1 MTDPAVTLLS
11 INAAEPQTLRIG
23 ERLTRTGHFK
33 LARSGAVQIGAGGI
47 AGDFIADMKHH
58 GGPDQAL
65 YLYSQ
70 ADMDWWSE
78 QLQRPIEPGFFGENL
93 TLSHWWPE
101 LRVGDRVSIGEV
113 LLEITAPR
121 IPCSTLA
128 ARVGDVRFAK
138 AFVKAERCGAYARVL
153 NAGALSVGQ
162 SVAVTP
168 GDSAYPS
175 INEVFRYCHSK
186 GLNPTFL
193 RRLLA
198 APLAEKMRAEME
210 QKLAKAEQQ
219 TQPLPGF

>member
-101 LRVGDRVSIGEV
+101 LRIGDRVRIGEV

-128 ARVGDVRFAK
+128 ARVGDGRFAK
-138 AFVKAERCGAYARVL
+138 TFVKAERCGAYARVL
-153 NAGALSVGQ
+153 NAGSLSVGQ

>member
-58 GGPDQAL
+58 GGTDQAL

-101 LRVGDRVSIGEV
+101 LRIGDRVRIGEV

-153 NAGALSVGQ
+153 NAGSLSVGQ

-198 APLAEKMRAEME
+198 APVAEKMRAEME

>member
-1 MTDPAVTLLS
+1 MTEAVTLLS

-33 LARSGAVQIGAGGI
+33 QARSGEVQIGADGI

-58 GGPDQAL
+58 GGPDQAV

-70 ADMDWWSE
+70 SDIDWWSE
-78 QLQRPIEPGFFGENL
+78 QLQRPLEPGFFGENL

-101 LRVGDRVSIGEV
+101 LRIGDRLRIGEL

-128 ARVGDVRFAK
+128 ARVGDARFVK
-138 AFVKAERCGAYARVL
+138 AFVKEERCGAYARVVD
-153 NAGALSVGQ
+153 AGTVSAGQ
-162 SVAVTP
+162 TVTVMP
-168 GDSAYPS
+168 GDSAFPG

-198 APLAEKMRAEME
+198 APVAEKMRAEMQ

>member
-1 MTDPAVTLLS
+1 MTEAAVTLLS
-11 INAAEPQTLRIG
+11 INAAEPQALRIG

-33 LARSGAVQIGAGGI
+33 QARSGDVLIGIDGI

-65 YLYSQ
+65 YLYSK

-78 QLQRPIEPGFFGENL
+78 QLQRPLAPGFFGENL

-101 LRVGDRVSIGEV
+101 LRIGDQLHMGDLV
-113 LLEITAPR
+113 LEITAPR

-128 ARVGDVRFAK
+128 ARVGDSRFAK

-153 NAGALSVGQ
+153 KEGTVCAGQTV
-162 SVAVTP
+162 VVTP

-210 QKLAKAEQQ
+210 QKLARAEQQ
-219 TQPLPGF
+219 TQPLPGL

>member
-1 MTDPAVTLLS
+1 MTETAVTLLS
-11 INAAEPQTLRIG
+11 INAAEPQALRIG
-23 ERLTRTGHFK
+23 TRLTRTGHFK
-33 LARSGAVQIGAGGI
+33 QARSGEVLIGAGGI
-47 AGDFIADMKHH
+47 AGDFIADLKHH
-58 GGPDQAL
+58 GGPDQAI

-70 ADMDWWSE
+70 DDIDWWSE
-78 QLQRPIEPGFFGENL
+78 QLQRPLEPGFFGENL

-101 LRVGDRVSIGEV
+101 LRIGDRVRIGEL

-128 ARVGDVRFAK
+128 ARVGDSRFAK

-153 NAGALSVGQ
+153 NEGVVCSGQALTVS
-162 SVAVTP
+162 P
-168 GDSAYPS
+168 GDTAYPS

-198 APLAEKMRAEME
+198 APLAEKMRAEMQ
-210 QKLAKAEQQ
+210 QKLARAELQ
-219 TQPLPGF
+219 TQPLPGL